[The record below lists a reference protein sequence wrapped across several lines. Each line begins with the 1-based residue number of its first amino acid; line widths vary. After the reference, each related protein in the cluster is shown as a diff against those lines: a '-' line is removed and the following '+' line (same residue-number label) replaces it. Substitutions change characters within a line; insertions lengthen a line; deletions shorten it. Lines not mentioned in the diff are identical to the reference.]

1 MPAMP
6 TTPVTPAMQWDELW
20 THATLATMCREGGPF
35 GLIEDGAIAMYAG
48 RIAFVGSMAELAALR
63 GVSAARIRDVRGSLV
78 TPGLIDCH
86 THLVHAGERSAE
98 IAARLRGE
106 TYAQI
111 AARGGGI
118 VSTVRATRAASESE
132 LVDGSARRLQA
143 LLDEGVTTVEIKSGY
158 GLDLASEARML
169 RAARSL
175 ARQLD
180 VAVET
185 TFLGAHALPPEFATD
200 AEAYID
206 EVCGKQLPAIAAEG
220 LASAVDAFCE
230 RVAFSPAQTRR
241 VFEAARGL
249 GLRCKLHADQL
260 SDSGGGALAAEY
272 GALSADHLE
281 YLSDESLGAMAAAGT
296 AAVLLPAAFYY
307 LRETRLPPVAALRDA
322 GIVMAVASDC
332 NPGTAPAASLL
343 LSVNMAC
350 LLFGLTAEEAFAG
363 ATRNAAIALGKGHDR
378 GTLETGKRADL
389 LLWDLRNP
397 ERLVIELN
405 AHRPVL
411 RRVASF

>member
-1 MPAMP
+1 MHTMH
-6 TTPVTPAMQWDELW
+6 WDELW
-20 THATLATMCREGGPF
+20 THATLATMRGGGAAF
-35 GLIEDGAIAMYAG
+35 GLIDDGAIAMQGG
-48 RIAFVGSMAELAALR
+48 RIAFVGSMAELGGR
-63 GVSAARIRDVRGSLV
+63 RFSAAQTRDVGGSLV
-78 TPGLIDCH
+78 TPGLVDCH
-86 THLVHAGERSAE
+86 THLVHAGDRSAE

-106 TYAQI
+106 SYAQI

-132 LVDGSARRLQA
+132 LVDCSARRLQA
-143 LLDEGVTTVEIKSGY
+143 LINEGVTTVEIKSGY
-158 GLDLASEARML
+158 GLDLDSEMRIL
-169 RAARSL
+169 SAARSL
-175 ARQLD
+175 GRQLG

-185 TFLGAHALPPEFATD
+185 TFLGAHAVPPEFAGAAD
-200 AEAYID
+200 DYI
-206 EVCGKQLPAIAAEG
+206 EQVCGRQLPAIAAAN
-220 LASAVDAFCE
+220 LADAVDAFCE

-241 VFEAARGL
+241 VFDAARSL
-249 GLRCKLHADQL
+249 GLRCKLHADQF

-272 GALSADHLE
+272 SALSADHLE

-307 LRETRLPPVAALRDA
+307 LRETRLPPIAAMRDA
-322 GIVMAVASDC
+322 GVVMAVASDY

-350 LLFGLTAEEAFAG
+350 LLFGLTAEEALAG

-378 GTLETGKRADL
+378 GTLEPGKRADL

-397 ERLVIELN
+397 ERLVIEVN

-411 RRVASF
+411 RRVCPD